1 MTIEEKIQEL
11 LNNTEAVESLM
22 NAKTP
27 DELMKALA
35 DNNIVLE
42 GVTKE
47 EAFVAFQNANT
58 DELSEDDLEA
68 VSGGAKY
75 APYKGIRVAAAVGA
89 AAGVALYI
97 ASTAAVVAVASQVH
111 KAHCRKPHG
120 PRGPRR

>member
-68 VSGGAKY
+68 VSGGMN
-75 APYKGIRVAAAVGA
+75 PFVRRNIRVAAAVGA
-89 AAGVALYI
+89 AMAMYVTGA
-97 ASTAAVVAVASQVH
+97 VAVAALAHQVH
-111 KAHCRKPHG
+111 KAHCHRPHH
-120 PRGPRR
+120 PHRPHR